1 MSQTYAH
8 AGHIVIYVVIAI
20 MYFWLTNEY
29 ANSNPK
35 KGHKPQYTG
44 IGLCYVGLAFIV
56 GYEIYLHSKHKD
68 SSHQN
73 KENASKDE

>member
-1 MSQTYAH
+1 MSQTFAH
-8 AGHIVIYVVIAI
+8 MSHIVIYALIAI
-20 MYFWLTNEY
+20 MYFWLTHEY

-35 KGHKPQYTG
+35 KKHKPQYIG

-73 KENASKDE
+73 KENASKEE